1 MLYSRLGFKKIKMR
15 VVYLAGL
22 LWKSEWKRIRT
33 GIFRAVIV
41 ILSKKKV
48 YGKSVN
54 KYSDGYSKND
64 QGFFFF
70 KP

>member
-41 ILSKKKV
+41 ILSKKKYTANPLISTV
-48 YGKSVN
+48 MATVRMIRV
-54 KYSDGYSKND
+54 
-64 QGFFFF
+64 FFF
-70 KP
+70 